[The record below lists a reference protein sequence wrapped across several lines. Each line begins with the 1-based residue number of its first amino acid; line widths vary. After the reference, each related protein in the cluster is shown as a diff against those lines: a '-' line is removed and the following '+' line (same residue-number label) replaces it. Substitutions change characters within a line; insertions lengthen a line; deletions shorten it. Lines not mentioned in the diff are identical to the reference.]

1 MKLVILLVMISSIDG
16 LFNGCPMDG
25 CDSTLS
31 GFVDIQVDGFDKD
44 VQWRRTDLLSN
55 ISRGCVSNA
64 LDSPICTVDI
74 GFASI
79 NITNGDLLWS
89 IALEPEERT
98 EATELP
104 VITYQGY
111 SIIANS
117 TRCTLIDPQ
126 GAIVGSFNY
135 NPTLISPLAGPS
147 LIEAGQI
154 VVADSTSVSFE
165 YINPSSK
172 ILGKTEYMNIEP
184 TSFEKSLKHLM

>member
-1 MKLVILLVMISSIDG
+1 MISSIDG

-25 CDSTLS
+25 CESTLS
-31 GFVDIQVDGFDKD
+31 GFVDIQVDGFHKD
-44 VQWRRTDLLSN
+44 VQWRRTDLLNN

-64 LDSPICTVDI
+64 LRSLICTVDI
-74 GFASI
+74 GYASI
-79 NITNGDLLWS
+79 NITNGELLWS

-98 EATELP
+98 VAATLP

-126 GAIVGSFNY
+126 GGIVGSFNY
-135 NPTLISPLAGPS
+135 YPTLIPPLAGPF

-165 YINPSSK
+165 YINPCSK
-172 ILGKTEYMNIEP
+172 ILDKADYMTIEP
-184 TSFEKSLKHLM
+184 NSFEKSLKHLI